1 MSNVAALR
9 TLEQCIRTNIAPCVF
24 LLPRAIGWFKLAW
37 ENPHVN
43 ERARA
48 GLQLGLAKL
57 YAYDGQLEKAVESA
71 KAAARGDPDQ
81 IQYLF
86 ELAALYLTLEDL
98 DAAERTIVAA
108 DRKMNYS
115 GFRHGVLRDLK
126 HMLERARKEEQGASS
141 TDS

>member
-1 MSNVAALR
+1 M
-9 TLEQCIRTNIAPCVF
+9 
-24 LLPRAIGWFKLAW
+24 
-37 ENPHVN
+37 
-43 ERARA
+43 
-48 GLQLGLAKL
+48 
-57 YAYDGQLEKAVESA
+57 ESA